1 MALRIDANYESLSG
15 ASPWFT
21 LAGSNG
27 DPVVSLSGAS
37 GIRDRRA
44 EISVGGSYYLE
55 NGSISGNIGYSEE
68 DDYRAVYAGLS
79 GERHFNNDNTT
90 LSAGLSYSSDDIS
103 PTDAKLFNRV
113 SDEHKNSASAYFS
126 VSQLIN
132 QVSSIQSGFSITEQS
147 GFLSDPYKLR
157 DVRPEDKTLLAWT
170 TSYRRF
176 FTSAGAALHL
186 NYRLYHDDF
195 GISSHTL
202 DIAWHQNIGRS
213 YRLIPALRYYSQSA
227 ADFFT
232 NIDDFSQPLTVP
244 QSSDYRLS
252 AFGAISGSISFVTD
266 FGEWTTTLTAERYI
280 ANEKY
285 SAHEVSHPSTALVT
299 YERISFGIDYSF

>member
-1 MALRIDANYESLSG
+1 
-15 ASPWFT
+15 
-21 LAGSNG
+21 
-27 DPVVSLSGAS
+27 
-37 GIRDRRA
+37 
-44 EISVGGSYYLE
+44 
-55 NGSISGNIGYSEE
+55 
-68 DDYRAVYAGLS
+68 LS

-90 LSAGLSYSSDDIS
+90 LSAGFSYSSDDIS

-113 SDEHKNSASAYFS
+113 TDEHKNSASAYFS

-157 DVRPEDKTLLAWT
+157 DVRPEDKTQLAWT

-176 FTSAGAALHL
+176 FTTADAALHI

-195 GISSHTL
+195 GVSSHTL
-202 DIAWHQNIGRS
+202 DTAWHQNIGGS
-213 YRLIPALRYYSQSA
+213 YRLIPAVRYYSQSA

-232 NIDDFSQPLTVP
+232 NIDDFTQPLTAP

-252 AFGAISGSISFVTD
+252 AFGAISGSISLVAD
-266 FGEWTTTLTAERYI
+266 FGKWTATLTAERYV
-280 ANEKY
+280 AREKY
-285 SAHEVSHPSTALVT
+285 SAYEVSQPSTALVA
-299 YERISFGIDYSF
+299 YKRVSFGIDYSF